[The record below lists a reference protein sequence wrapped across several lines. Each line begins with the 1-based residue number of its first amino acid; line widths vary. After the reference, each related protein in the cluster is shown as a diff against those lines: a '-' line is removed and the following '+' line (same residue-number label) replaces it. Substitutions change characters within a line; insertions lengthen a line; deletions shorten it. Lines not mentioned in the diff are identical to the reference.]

1 MKTPLF
7 VLSLLVAAATTIGT
21 AQAVQTGNLRITGDI
36 QGGTCH
42 LDAGDVSRE
51 IELPP
56 VKVSDFDGTTWA
68 GLKTFDLTAN
78 CDSDIRNVTFTFD
91 GKPDFWVPSHFANEG
106 GTARGIATGIESRI
120 GGTAANIPA
129 NGDAAARGRT
139 IPTSASKAVLPMGAY
154 YKKIVIGS
162 VSKGTLITLASVTI
176 TYN

>member
-7 VLSLLVAAATTIGT
+7 ILSLLVAAATISGT
-21 AQAVQTGNLRITGDI
+21 AQAVETSSMRLTGEI

-42 LDAGDVSRE
+42 LDTGDVNRE

-91 GKPDFWVPSHFANEG
+91 GTPDTWLPAHFANIG
-106 GTARGIATGIESRI
+106 GTARGVATAIESRI

-139 IPTSASKAVLPMGAY
+139 IPTSAGKAVLPMGAY